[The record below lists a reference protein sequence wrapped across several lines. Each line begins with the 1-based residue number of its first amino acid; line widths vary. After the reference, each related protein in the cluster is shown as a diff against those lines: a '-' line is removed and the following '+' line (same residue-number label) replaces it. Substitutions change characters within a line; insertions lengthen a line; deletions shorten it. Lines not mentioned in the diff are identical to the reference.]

1 LNSDKLSEIRNKLY
15 RLPAMEERLSKILN
29 RIADAEMERDSLL
42 VKYEAEAM
50 DVENLQKESLS
61 TTLLRL
67 FGKYD
72 SKLDKEIQ
80 EKVQAKL
87 EYDKAVERVKELLK
101 ERDELSLSISALRD
115 DQRFYEAELKRR
127 EDEIKRNT
135 AGEKSTKYHQ
145 LEEDQKNLYKQL
157 VEIDEAIKAANRAKR
172 TALRIQEHLKSA
184 DRWATY
190 DVWFKG
196 GIVSHMAKYGHIDD
210 AEAEYNRL
218 ASNLRDL
225 EKELS
230 DINVAY
236 IPGLTGVDST
246 TRAIDFW
253 FDNIF
258 TDLKVRDKIRNDIA
272 QLDSILS
279 SISKI
284 IYRLESNKRNI
295 ENRLKDIERD
305 KNNLIMNL

>member
-1 LNSDKLSEIRNKLY
+1 MKSDKLSEIRNKLY

-61 TTLLRL
+61 ATLLRL

-172 TALRIQEHLKSA
+172 TALRILEHLKSA

-196 GIVSHMAKYGHIDD
+196 GIISHMAKYGHVDN

-218 ASNLRDL
+218 SSNLKDL
-225 EKELS
+225 ERELK
-230 DINVAY
+230 DINVSY

-253 FDNIF
+253 LDNIF
-258 TDLKVRDKIRNDIA
+258 TDLNVRKRIRGDMEEMSRLTGILQKVV
-272 QLDSILS
+272 S
-279 SISKI
+279 
-284 IYRLESNKRNI
+284 RLEQSKSAVERQI
-295 ENRLKDIERD
+295 ESIDYE
-305 KNNLIMNL
+305 KNQILING